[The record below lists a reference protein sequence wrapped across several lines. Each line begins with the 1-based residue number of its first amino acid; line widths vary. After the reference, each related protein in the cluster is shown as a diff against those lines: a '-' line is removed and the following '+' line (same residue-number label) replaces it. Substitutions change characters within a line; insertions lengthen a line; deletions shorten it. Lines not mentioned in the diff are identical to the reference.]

1 MALWMRTAI
10 HVERIIQASILRVL
24 IAAIVS
30 GSLCV
35 AAATERVANGQSANG
50 LAYDFVGKGPVVVMI
65 HGTNLDRLWTIPYSL
80 IEQSSRAALEHLED
94 TWRTDGIVHVA
105 LLERVVDLRLRERG
119 VRAERHAR
127 ALRVL
132 PFIDAPT
139 MVLVGEN
146 DEEAILEQGV
156 LLRRRMPNARLVTVP
171 GGGHLLTGISDLPAP
186 DGPFIH
192 LKAAQRTKR
201 LFVTAS
207 SRFRGRQLSAG
218 GRASH

>member
-1 MALWMRTAI
+1 MHDERVA
-10 HVERIIQASILRVL
+10 ERIIQASILRVL

-94 TWRTDGIVHVA
+94 
-105 LLERVVDLRLRERG
+105 
-119 VRAERHAR
+119 
-127 ALRVL
+127 
-132 PFIDAPT
+132 IDAPT